1 MYQRTPTTLIGQRGH
16 PQWGTGLLML
26 AIGALFLACISLVV
40 SVLTSRPHNP
50 PQSALNDGVAAL
62 AFFLSGA
69 PPTKPN

>member
-1 MYQRTPTTLIGQRGH
+1 MDQRTPTTIIAQRGY

-62 AFFLSGA
+62 AFFLNGA